1 MKQLIGK
8 NQLALLIIMFM
19 IGSTPLFE
27 LGIKAKQDSWI
38 AMSMAAVAGL
48 VLTSLYLVVQRRAP
62 EAGMGELLRI
72 HFGKWI
78 GIALGCVYSAEF
90 AYESMRNVRDVG
102 ELTSAALLQFTPKWI
117 IMLFILL
124 AAAYTAS
131 KGVEV
136 FVRVVQLLFP
146 VAAASYL
153 IIVTL
158 LFFSGLVRFDELLP
172 IMENGPMPALKAAFP
187 DLVSFPF
194 GQLVIMFAY
203 WRLVS
208 EKKRIAKITLLSQG
222 GVSLF
227 LIFMNA
233 LILCVIGP
241 ALAGATAL
249 PLLQA
254 VQLIRL
260 ANFLERLDVIVTL
273 LLFIGLYVKITALY
287 IASILVFHSS
297 TGIETR
303 NLLLPIGLVIY
314 VMSFLEPNNTF
325 HIWLGLDVTLKFVP
339 VFQIAIPLLM
349 LIVGVRKRYKNK
361 ARAGGSSSPVE
372 K

>member
-1 MKQLIGK
+1 MRQLIGK

-27 LGIKAKQDSWI
+27 LGNDAKQDSWI
-38 AMSMAAVAGL
+38 AMSMAAAAGL
-48 VLTSLYLVVQRRAP
+48 LLTSLYLVIQRRAP
-62 EAGMGELLRI
+62 EADMSSLFKL

-78 GIALGCVYSAEF
+78 GTVLGCAYSIWF
-90 AYESMRNVRDVG
+90 AYECMRNVRDVG
-102 ELTSAALLQFTPKWI
+102 ELTSAALLQFTPKWV
-117 IMLFILL
+117 IMLFIML

-153 IIVTL
+153 IIIIL
-158 LFFSGLVRFDELLP
+158 LFFSGLVQISELLP
-172 IMENGPMPALKAAFP
+172 IMESGPMPVLGAAFP

-194 GQLVIMFAY
+194 GQMVIMFAF

-208 EKKRIAKITLLSQG
+208 EKKEISKITLLSQG

-241 ALAGATAL
+241 ALASATSL

-260 ANFLERLDVIVTL
+260 ANFLERLDIIITL

-287 IASILVFHSS
+287 LASMMIFHRA

-303 NLLLPIGLVIY
+303 NLLLPIGLAIY
-314 VMSFLEPNNTF
+314 GMSFLEPNNTF
-325 HIWLGLDVTLKFVP
+325 HIWLGLDVTLQIVP
-339 VFQIAIPLLM
+339 AFQIAIPLAM

-361 ARAGGSSSPVE
+361 SAEG
-372 K
+372 

>member
-1 MKQLIGK
+1 MRQLIGK

-27 LGIKAKQDSWI
+27 LGIEAKQDSWI
-38 AMSMAAVAGL
+38 AMSMAAAAGL
-48 VLTSLYLVVQRRAP
+48 ALTSLYLVIHRRAP
-62 EAGMGELLRI
+62 EAGMGELFKF

-78 GIALGCVYSAEF
+78 GTSIGCIYAIWF
-90 AYESMRNVRDVG
+90 AYECMRNVRDVG

-117 IMLFILL
+117 IMLFIML

-146 VAAASYL
+146 IAAASYL
-153 IIVTL
+153 LIVIL
-158 LFFSGLVRFDELLP
+158 LFFSGLVHFGELLP
-172 IMENGPMPALKAAFP
+172 VMENGPMPVLGAAFP

-194 GQLVIMFAY
+194 GQMAIMFAY

-208 EKKRIAKITLLSQG
+208 EKEKIAKVTLLSQG

-227 LIFMNA
+227 LIFMNG
-233 LILCVIGP
+233 LIICVIGP
-241 ALAGATAL
+241 ALAGATSL

-260 ANFLERLDVIVTL
+260 ANFLERLDIIVTL
-273 LLFIGLYVKITALY
+273 LLFIGLYVKIAALY
-287 IASILVFHSS
+287 LASIMVFHSA
-297 TGIETR
+297 TRMETR
-303 NLLLPIGLVIY
+303 YLLLPIGLAIY
-314 VMSFLEPNNTF
+314 GMSFLEPNNTF
-325 HIWLGLDVTLKFVP
+325 HIWLGLDVTLKVVP
-339 VFQIAIPLLM
+339 AFQIAIPLLM
-349 LIVGVRKRYKNK
+349 LVVGVRKRYKNK
-361 ARAGGSSSPVE
+361 SAEG
-372 K
+372 